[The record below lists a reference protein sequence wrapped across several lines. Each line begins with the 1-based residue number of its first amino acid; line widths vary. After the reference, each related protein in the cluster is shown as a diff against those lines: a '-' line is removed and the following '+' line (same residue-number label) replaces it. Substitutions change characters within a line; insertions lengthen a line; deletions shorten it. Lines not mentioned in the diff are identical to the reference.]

1 MKSNLNLYYLTLE
14 IKTFGLGSGIQD
26 MSLWDEPNKE
36 LECQSVRS
44 LWCFWPLTGFS
55 EIKIKNKRLQVTAQT
70 FLNKFIEMKF
80 SVGCMVS
87 QPNHLLQRLTAMSL
101 INEIPNRKE
110 NKEVDLIFFQVT
122 IPSKNQKFI
131 VEFSIYKKR

>member
-1 MKSNLNLYYLTLE
+1 
-14 IKTFGLGSGIQD
+14 
-26 MSLWDEPNKE
+26 
-36 LECQSVRS
+36 
-44 LWCFWPLTGFS
+44 
-55 EIKIKNKRLQVTAQT
+55 
-70 FLNKFIEMKF
+70 
-80 SVGCMVS
+80 MVS
-87 QPNHLLQRLTAMSL
+87 QPNHLLQRLTDMSL

>member
-1 MKSNLNLYYLTLE
+1 
-14 IKTFGLGSGIQD
+14 
-26 MSLWDEPNKE
+26 
-36 LECQSVRS
+36 
-44 LWCFWPLTGFS
+44 
-55 EIKIKNKRLQVTAQT
+55 
-70 FLNKFIEMKF
+70 MKF

-87 QPNHLLQRLTAMSL
+87 QPNNLLQRLTAMSL